1 METEQEALPAT
12 TAAAAAAPQNT
23 ATDTDT
29 KDETLPPLIPEDS
42 DVEDDDSDVEGGAE
56 EARENGG
63 APARAVTPTQTPSP
77 EPPVSLMEWNWN
89 PVRLFVSRLQNL
101 SAMRPPAPSFDFLPK
116 LSAMSLPS
124 FNFGWWGGHH
134 AAAPPSSEGETKESE
149 THGRAETEQRAAPGG
164 AAAGTGTKKQGGI
177 FSFRGFFGYQSD
189 KEDEE
194 GGNGSRKQTS
204 QRKNDSKDE
213 EDDEEEDEDDDD
225 SSYMS
230 SDSSASDDDG
240 DDDDDDDLF
249 LFGNMPVNP
258 RMPSRNS
265 KSRLFMDKYTRK
277 QIWTIFREKRFK
289 VGKRAG
295 QTFEEVFRSKG
306 IDCLALDVDTSDPF
320 VHKLNVYGAP
330 SEELRRNNELEA
342 RRKKEHLLAVR
353 ASKGLG
359 ELCPSGDDDDDDDD
373 SDDDDYSNDDDDDD
387 DDGSK
392 QGKRAK
398 LKPPFTP
405 QNLLVQFF
413 VRRDTSFSVMET
425 KSFTTT
431 ESGVPAYYANAFNEG
446 IKHLRGYFGQKR
458 LQMLVIEWLR
468 LQNPRQ
474 SFGER
479 MPLPGQMHPG
489 LGIGSEIDSVLVGL
503 ATDSHRDGILN
514 LPEHWYN
521 AYLYTKSSKP
531 YKFMN
536 PAFQGFFQSICDALE
551 DDIRTRGL
559 PTVAWAIFRGLL
571 RCRPVR
577 ADASFVPPF
586 ITNTFAAFVNDSA
599 SKPAGT
605 AAAAVPAAAAASPS
619 SSSSA
624 AAAAAEHKTTAAA
637 TADEAIKWVSQEQ
650 VCPLSWQMSYYFAS
664 PSYSN
669 VVRRYYHPEAFYI
682 LWDDTASIAQPVT
695 VPAPAPDQPPQPRV
709 SGDT

>member
-1 METEQEALPAT
+1 METEEEALPATT
-12 TAAAAAAPQNT
+12 TAAAAAAEQQNT
-23 ATDTDT
+23 ATDV

-42 DVEDDDSDVEGGAE
+42 DVEDDDSDAEGGVE
-56 EARENGG
+56 ETKESGCAP
-63 APARAVTPTQTPSP
+63 PARAVTPTQTPSP
-77 EPPVSLMEWNWN
+77 EPPASLMEWNWN

-124 FNFGWWGGHH
+124 FTFGWWGGHST
-134 AAAPPSSEGETKESE
+134 AAPAQSSEGETKDGEAHAH
-149 THGRAETEQRAAPGG
+149 T
-164 AAAGTGTKKQGGI
+164 AAAGPHSASESAAGATKKQGGI
-177 FSFRGFFGYQSD
+177 FSFRGFFGSQSD
-189 KEDEE
+189 KDDED
-194 GGNGSRKQTS
+194 GRKQTLQHS
-204 QRKNDSKDE
+204 SNSKDE
-213 EDDEEEDEDDDD
+213 DDESDDDD

-230 SDSSASDDDG
+230 SDASDEEDEDE
-240 DDDDDDDLF
+240 DEDDDLF

-330 SEELRRNNELEA
+330 YEELRRNSELEA

-359 ELCPSGDDDDDDDD
+359 ELSPGDDDDGDDDDDDDD
-373 SDDDDYSNDDDDDD
+373 DDSY
-387 DDGSK
+387 GK

-398 LKPPFTP
+398 LKPPFIP

-521 AYLYTKSSKP
+521 AYLYTKSSRP

-571 RCRPVR
+571 RCRPIR

-599 SKPAGT
+599 AASSST
-605 AAAAVPAAAAASPS
+605 AAAASSAVPSPS
-619 SSSSA
+619 S
-624 AAAAAEHKTTAAA
+624 AEQKTAAP
-637 TADEAIKWVSQEQ
+637 ADEAIKWVSQEQ

-695 VPAPAPDQPPQPRV
+695 VPAPAPGQPPSV
-709 SGDT
+709 SGDA

>member
-1 METEQEALPAT
+1 METGQEALGSGEATVAAATATT
-12 TAAAAAAPQNT
+12 TAA
-23 ATDTDT
+23 DI
-29 KDETLPPLIPEDS
+29 KDEQLPPLIAEDS
-42 DVEDDDSDVEGGAE
+42 DIDDEDDVSDDDDGGEKREDGECQVE
-56 EARENGG
+56 RV
-63 APARAVTPTQTPSP
+63 VTPAPTPSP
-77 EPPVSLMEWNWN
+77 EPPASLMEWNWN

-124 FNFGWWGGHH
+124 FSFGWWGGHNT
-134 AAAPPSSEGETKESE
+134 AATQKTSSADESNGGETQV
-149 THGRAETEQRAAPGG
+149 HAEAEQQTRQKPQKSTATE
-164 AAAGTGTKKQGGI
+164 AAGTTKKQGGI

-189 KEDEE
+189 KEDE
-194 GGNGSRKQTS
+194 NSNRKQTLP
-204 QRKNDSKDE
+204 QHQDE
-213 EDDEEEDEDDDD
+213 EDEDEDDDD

-230 SDSSASDDDG
+230 SDPSVSDDE
-240 DDDDDDDLF
+240 DDDLF

-277 QIWTIFREKRFK
+277 QIWNIFREKRFK
-289 VGKRAG
+289 AGKRAG

-306 IDCLALDVDTSDPF
+306 IDCLALDIDTSDPF

-330 SEELRRNNELEA
+330 AEELRRSNELEA
-342 RRKKEHLLAVR
+342 KRKKEHLQAVR
-353 ASKGLG
+353 ASKGLD
-359 ELCPSGDDDDDDDD
+359 ELCPSDNDDDDDD
-373 SDDDDYSNDDDDDD
+373 SSED
-387 DDGSK
+387 DDGDK
-392 QGKRAK
+392 QGKRTK

-425 KSFTTT
+425 KSFTTA

-489 LGIGSEIDSVLVGL
+489 LGLGSEIDSVLVGL

-521 AYLYTKSSKP
+521 AYMYTKSSKP

-551 DDIRTRGL
+551 DDIRARGL

-571 RCRPVR
+571 RCRPIR

-599 SKPAGT
+599 APAS
-605 AAAAVPAAAAASPS
+605 SPVQSGDAS
-619 SSSSA
+619 SSSSSSS
-624 AAAAAEHKTTAAA
+624 TAA
-637 TADEAIKWVSQEQ
+637 TAEKTGATVDEAIKWVSQEQ

-695 VPAPAPDQPPQPRV
+695 VPVSPPEQPT
-709 SGDT
+709 GDV